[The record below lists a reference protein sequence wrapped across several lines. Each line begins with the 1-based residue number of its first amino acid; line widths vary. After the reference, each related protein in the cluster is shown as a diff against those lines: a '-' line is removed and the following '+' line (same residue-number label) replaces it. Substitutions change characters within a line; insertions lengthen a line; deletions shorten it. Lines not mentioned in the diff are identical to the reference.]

1 MSAFNR
7 RAAIKGALA
16 AAVIPAAISSC
27 AISPAAAAIVKA
39 APYIPAADGA
49 SPDARLLDL
58 AAKFH
63 RVHEAQQKIWDR
75 YCSLPAG
82 CAEHRVGSAEHKQ
95 FDLTMDEY
103 YTAWAAASDSCYSIA
118 PQTPAGAAAMLDVIM
133 IRDGDNIDDAV
144 LKPLLLLRDSLCAM
158 VQA

>member
-7 RAAIKGALA
+7 RAAIKGVLTSVA
-16 AAVIPAAISSC
+16 IPAAISSC

-39 APYIPAADGA
+39 VPYLPAADGA
-49 SPDARLLDL
+49 SPDAGLLDL
-58 AAKFH
+58 AAQFH
-63 RVHEAQQKIWDR
+63 RVHEAQQKIWER
-75 YCSLPAG
+75 YCALPTG
-82 CAEHRVGSAEHKQ
+82 CAEHKRLHIA
-95 FDLTMDEY
+95 MDEHY
-103 YTAWAAASDSCYSIA
+103 NAWAAASDGCYSIA
-118 PQTPAGAAAMLDVIM
+118 PQTLAGAAAMLDVII